1 MFATLELPLRDD
13 SRHKRLKVGRACHP
27 CRMKKIKCDGKQPCM
42 QCKARR
48 RKCMYLKNSDE
59 TYIKLDP
66 LTDNGVSDSFFQDI
80 AERAQEQQQRQQR
93 LAAAAASSSS
103 SAVAGGSSNS
113 GNGNGTS
120 TTASL
125 VEEKIFMADD
135 KNDHLFSGGSPPPI
149 QQQQQSTSNS
159 NGNTNS
165 LLNNA
170 NGGSNGILHHHH
182 HHHHH
187 TNGIERSTT
196 PGASSVSSNGNN
208 GTSGNNNRANTRPDK
223 MIEQL
228 TDGLVRLTLHH
239 DAPHLDDDTVT
250 PWRNYGDFVRWS
262 PEPNLPHYYTAPI
275 DMPSRPIQEHL
286 IHVFFSQCHPILP
299 TLSRSMFFDQ
309 LNVKGPLITPLLLNI
324 MYAHA
329 AKHVQDTSIQGHVFY
344 NRARR
349 LVDDFLDVPRVS
361 TVIALLYMAS
371 YHNEEQTDTRIRSS
385 RAWMYSGMAVRMC
398 LELGLHTTNYS
409 SQMSQFDI
417 ELRKRV
423 LWTCFVMDKLES
435 CLTERPWMLR
445 AKDIALEF
453 PTPLP
458 EDDVQE
464 RSVLEG
470 FGQLCRL
477 MILME
482 RVIHFFAYDIKNRTH
497 HTMNPSTNTTTS
509 SANNSSGLLWTM
521 NEENQTLQLLD
532 ELAQW
537 RDNLPDTLHWTPHH
551 NNVPQSS
558 IVANLHLVFYDLE
571 LSLVMCCRYQD
582 ERLHRERRRTLAN
595 TITHIVSL
603 TIQHPHLMYT
613 FGLTAFSAIFAA
625 LTHAA
630 DFEHPMIPIADDAK
644 MQFRKTLEDVRAIVE
659 HVPARDMH
667 NFARLV
673 DLTLQPPPSQQQ
685 TVQQQTTATTLP
697 SIQIPS
703 NNNSTSTAN
712 SAATSRMSYANAFSA
727 ITNLVHDD
735 NKSSNVFAT
744 PNQHHHPQ
752 QQQQPQVSAAAAAA
766 AAAVVMSEAF
776 TQGSTS
782 TTLAPFTTTAGLV
795 PSPFTTQFDPTCI
808 PSSSTPTAKTQ
819 SVSSVT
825 GSNTS
830 VGNGEPPKSIEPA
843 DYTFELISVAD
854 EWARTLM
861 YQ

>member
-1 MFATLELPLRDD
+1 
-13 SRHKRLKVGRACHP
+13 
-27 CRMKKIKCDGKQPCM
+27 
-42 QCKARR
+42 
-48 RKCMYLKNSDE
+48 MYLKNSDE

-93 LAAAAASSSS
+93 LAAQAAQAAASGAPSSS
-103 SAVAGGSSNS
+103 
-113 GNGNGTS
+113 NGS
-120 TTASL
+120 TTAMT
-125 VEEKIFMADD
+125 EDKIFMADD
-135 KNDHLFSGGSPPPI
+135 RIDNLFSGGGSPPSVP
-149 QQQQQSTSNS
+149 QSVNQHSTSSSSNNSSNANHVSNS
-159 NGNTNS
+159 NGMT
-165 LLNNA
+165 A
-170 NGGSNGILHHHH
+170 GTPTNGGLLHHHH
-182 HHHHH
+182 HHS
-187 TNGIERSTT
+187 NGIERSTT
-196 PGASSVSSNGNN
+196 PGSVNSSANNGNN
-208 GTSGNNNRANTRPDK
+208 NNSNKNRANTRPDK

-239 DAPHLDDDTVT
+239 DAPHLDDDNVT

-275 DMPSRPIQEHL
+275 DMPTRPIQEHL

-329 AKHVQDTSIQGHVFY
+329 ATHVQDNSIQGHIFY

-371 YHNEEQTDTRIRSS
+371 YTSEDQPDTRIRSS

-423 LWTCFVMDKLES
+423 LWTCYVMDKLES

-482 RVIHFFAYDIKNRTH
+482 RIIHFFAYDIKNR
-497 HTMNPSTNTTTS
+497 NNNNNNGSTATAVSSTS
-509 SANNSSGLLWTM
+509 NGLLWTM
-521 NEENQTLQLLD
+521 NEENQTLHLLE
-532 ELAQW
+532 ELGQW
-537 RDNLPDTLHWTPHH
+537 RDSLPETLQWTPQH
-551 NNVPQSS
+551 NNVPASS
-558 IVANLHLVFYDLE
+558 IVANLHLVYYDLE

-630 DFEHPMIPIADDAK
+630 DFEHPIIQIAEEAK
-644 MQFRKTLEDVRAIVE
+644 MQFRKSLEDVRAIVE
-659 HVPARDMH
+659 HVPIRDMH

-673 DLTLQPPPSQQQ
+673 DLTLQPPQPQPP
-685 TVQQQTTATTLP
+685 QQTTAPTLP

-712 SAATSRMSYANAFSA
+712 SAASRLSYANAFSA
-727 ITNLVHDD
+727 ITNLVHDN

-744 PNQHHHPQ
+744 TNHH
-752 QQQQPQVSAAAAAA
+752 QQPQVSAAAAAA
-766 AAAVVMSEAF
+766 IVMSEAF
-776 TQGSTS
+776 SQGSTS
-782 TTLAPFTTTAGLV
+782 TTLAPFSTTANLV
-795 PSPFTTQFDPTCI
+795 PSPFATFDPTCM
-808 PSSSTPTAKTQ
+808 PSSSAAKTQ
-819 SVSSVT
+819 SVSSVA
-825 GSNTS
+825 GSNGS
-830 VGNGEPPKSIEPA
+830 GGNGEAPKSIEPA

>member
-1 MFATLELPLRDD
+1 
-13 SRHKRLKVGRACHP
+13 
-27 CRMKKIKCDGKQPCM
+27 M

-66 LTDNGVSDSFFQDI
+66 LNETMPDTFLQDI

-93 LAAAAASSSS
+93 LSAAAAI
-103 SAVAGGSSNS
+103 
-113 GNGNGTS
+113 
-120 TTASL
+120 
-125 VEEKIFMADD
+125 EEKIFLAED
-135 KNDHLFSGGSPPPI
+135 KGDTLFAGGSPPRHHSTSTSS
-149 QQQQQSTSNS
+149 STSNATS
-159 NGNTNS
+159 
-165 LLNNA
+165 NA
-170 NGGSNGILHHHH
+170 NG
-182 HHHHH
+182 
-187 TNGIERSTT
+187 
-196 PGASSVSSNGNN
+196 ANN
-208 GTSGNNNRANTRPDK
+208 GTHNGLESSSSGNATTRTDK

-228 TDGLVRLTLHH
+228 TDGLVRLTLHN
-239 DAPHLDDDTVT
+239 DPPHLDDENLT

-262 PEPNLPHYYTAPI
+262 PEPNLPHFYTAPI
-275 DMPSRPIQEHL
+275 DMPSRQIQEHL
-286 IHVFFSQCHPILP
+286 IHIFFSQCHPILP

-329 AKHVQDTSIQGHVFY
+329 AKHVASDSAVQGHIFY

-371 YHNEEQTDTRIRSS
+371 YNNNEEGDSRVRSS

-435 CLTERPWMLR
+435 CMTERPWMLR
-445 AKDIALEF
+445 ARDIALDF

-458 EDDVQE
+458 EDDAQE

-482 RVIHFFAYDIKNRTH
+482 RVIHFFAYDTKNRS
-497 HTMNPSTNTTTS
+497 M
-509 SANNSSGLLWTM
+509 WTM
-521 NEENQTLQLLD
+521 NEENQTLGLL
-532 ELAQW
+532 EEVSQW
-537 RDNLPDTLHWTPHH
+537 RDNLPESLQWSPPNDPM
-551 NNVPQSS
+551 SS
-558 IVANLHLVFYDLE
+558 IVANLHLVCYDLE

-582 ERLHRERRRTLAN
+582 DRLHRERRRTLAN
-595 TITHIVSL
+595 TITHLVSL
-603 TIQHPHLMYT
+603 TIQQPRLMYT

-630 DFEHPMIPIADDAK
+630 DFEHPMLQVAEDAK

-659 HVPARDMH
+659 HVHIRDMR

-673 DLTLQPPPSQQQ
+673 DLTLQPPP
-685 TVQQQTTATTLP
+685 TLP
-697 SIQIPS
+697 SMPTPVPTA
-703 NNNSTSTAN
+703 NNSSSTVTSN
-712 SAATSRMSYANAFSA
+712 GRLSYANAFTA
-727 ITNLVHDD
+727 ITDLCHDD
-735 NKSSNVFAT
+735 NKNGSNNLFAAG
-744 PNQHHHPQ
+744 Q
-752 QQQQPQVSAAAAAA
+752 QVSAAAAAA
-766 AAAVVMSEAF
+766 AAVAMTEAF
-776 TQGSTS
+776 SQAST
-782 TTLAPFTTTAGLV
+782 TTLAPYTAAGLV
-795 PSPFTTQFDPTCI
+795 PSPFSTFDPCL
-808 PSSSTPTAKTQ
+808 PSSS
-819 SVSSVT
+819 SSPNSSS
-825 GSNTS
+825 GKGASSSDASKN
-830 VGNGEPPKSIEPA
+830 IEPA